1 MVDILAALTGAIQGY
16 SSGSGLDLAQKLR
29 EQAALDELALEK
41 LRQAEGIRQEFDIAS
56 EGRREELAGEE
67 RRRQGIEALLNT
79 LAQASGLGVSGGLD
93 TSGLLEGVDAFDEQG
108 LQGLQAGLA
117 SAVAAETARRSD
129 VAGAEKTRISAATQ
143 ERQERE
149 SESLI
154 AQRAGSTN
162 RPFAQL
168 QKDDAGNLI
177 SVLTYPDGRQ
187 TTNIISTE
195 KKPTTAKSGGLTE
208 NQRVD
213 EMRQNF
219 KIFFD
224 QEMDILQA
232 QYEFDEGGIPPQ
244 ELAAAEERAWE
255 RTKQHLERIGIP
267 IDGSGSQDVFS
278 PTEGGEAAIDLDAIA
293 ARVQEGG

>member
-67 RRRQGIEALLNT
+67 RRRQGESALANM
-79 LAQASGLGVSGGLD
+79 LAQAAGLVDPQDILGNL
-93 TSGLLEGVDAFDEQG
+93 DAFDERG
-108 LQGLQAGLA
+108 LLELTAGIG
-117 SAVAAETARRSD
+117 SAVFARDQQRED
-129 VAGAEKTRISAATQ
+129 IAGAEKTRISAATQ

-244 ELAAAEERAWE
+244 ELAAAEQRAWE
-255 RTKQHLERIGIP
+255 RTKQLER
-267 IDGSGSQDVFS
+267 Q
-278 PTEGGEAAIDLDAIA
+278 
-293 ARVQEGG
+293 R